1 MDKKDLPR
9 RAPEIRARP
18 FNRVSDRPSQLE
30 NLLSPAEQEQL
41 TAIATVLDF
50 RRGGTTVFSEGE
62 DAHFVYAV
70 DTGVVRIGRHGENGH
85 RQILA
90 FMVPGDLFGL
100 PHDGVYVNTAE
111 TVCPTRLYR
120 VPWDKLCTIML
131 REPQLQLHMLIRVA
145 YDLRQAQRQIMIL
158 GQQNTRQRLASLL
171 IDMLRHPEFFD
182 PKRRRLKL
190 PINRFD
196 LADYLGTAR
205 ETAVRALA
213 TLEREGLVRRLNSE
227 VIEIRDI
234 EGLHAI
240 QRGRR
245 RSLRRCCRLTG
256 SG

>member
-1 MDKKDLPR
+1 MDKKPLPQ

-18 FNRVSDRPSQLE
+18 FNRRTDQPSQLE
-30 NLLSPAEQEQL
+30 NLLSPAEQDQL
-41 TAIATVLDF
+41 SGIATVLDF
-50 RRGGTTVFSEGE
+50 RRGGITIFSEGE
-62 DAHFVYAV
+62 DAHFIYAV
-70 DTGVVRIGRHGENGH
+70 DTGVVRIGRHAVNGH

-100 PHDGVYVNTAE
+100 PDDGIYVNTAE
-111 TVCPTRLYR
+111 TVCPSRLYR

-131 REPQLQLHMLIRVA
+131 RQPQLQLHMLVRVA
-145 YDLRQAQRQIMIL
+145 HDLRQAQRQLMIL

-171 IDMLRHPEFFD
+171 IDMLGHPEFFD
-182 PKRRRLKL
+182 SKKKRLKL

-213 TLEREGLVRRLNSE
+213 TLEREGLIRRVNSE
-227 VIEIRDI
+227 MIEIRDI
-234 EGLHAI
+234 SGLHAI

-245 RSLRRCCRLTG
+245 RGKGSRL
-256 SG
+256 SSRA